1 MQDPVQRQTCEQCV
15 KQVVWVSLW
24 NNLLMCIFKVFIGF
38 TSGSK
43 ACIADGLHSGANI
56 ITSFA
61 IIVSHKISS
70 KKANREFH
78 YGFGKVE
85 FVAAGFISIF
95 IILGALVLIAVSIKH
110 LLHEPSYTPHYS
122 ALLMGIISVGAN
134 EIVFR
139 YMRCVGTQH
148 KSQSILASAWASR
161 ADCFSSIAVILGV
174 VGAKLGIHHL
184 DPIAALFVVV
194 IIIKM
199 SSKILIDS
207 VKPLM
212 DFSLNDVYSHE
223 IETVARKTEN
233 VFGISGLKTRHIG
246 QKIWVELNII
256 VDSHC
261 TMQEGQLIAE
271 KVRKRLLEKIKDLER
286 VLVHFMPREKESC

>member
-286 VLVHFMPREKESC
+286 VLIHFMPREKESC